1 MDLQRVFEAR
11 ADTIGAIRAF
21 VQEVMVRQGCV
32 DEAIDAAVLCTS
44 ELATNALLHGDGEL
58 RVEVRLNGRAHV
70 SVCDRN
76 PGMPVPRRG
85 APEDD
90 AGRGLLLVGLF
101 ADRWGSEPTDDGKR
115 VWFEIDAQRAFSQA
129 W

>member
-1 MDLQRVFEAR
+1 MDRERVFEAR
-11 ADTIGAIRAF
+11 ADTIGAIRSF
-21 VQEVMVRQGCV
+21 VQDLLVRDGFA

-44 ELATNALLHGDGEL
+44 ELATNALVHGDGEL
-58 RVEVRLNGRAHV
+58 RVLVRLDDAAHV

-76 PGMPVPRRG
+76 PGLPVPKRG

-101 ADRWGSEPTDDGKR
+101 ADRWGSEPTEDGKR